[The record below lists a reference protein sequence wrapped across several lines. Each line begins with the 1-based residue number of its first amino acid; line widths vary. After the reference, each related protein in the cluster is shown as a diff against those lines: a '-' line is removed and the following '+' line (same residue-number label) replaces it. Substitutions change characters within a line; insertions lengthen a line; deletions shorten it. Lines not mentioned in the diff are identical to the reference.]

1 MTNNIQQMTVEAV
14 GLLQQLIKTPSV
26 SRDEKAVADLMEQQ
40 MKQWGLT
47 PKRVGNNLMLIGK
60 HAEGKPTLLLNAH
73 IDTVKPVSTWTR
85 DPFTPTIED

>member
-1 MTNNIQQMTVEAV
+1 MTNNIQQMTEEAV

-40 MKQWGLT
+40 MKLWGLA

-60 HAEGKPTLLLNAH
+60 HAEGTYRH
-73 IDTVKPVSTWTR
+73 GETRQHMDTRSVYTNHR
-85 DPFTPTIED
+85 RRTPLRTGR